1 MPVKVSRGESPI
13 RAGGRLLVIDGGLS
27 RAYQSV
33 TGIAGYTLIFSSHAL
48 LLVAHQPFESAA
60 RAITDE
66 QDIHSVQTVVERM
79 PVRLRICDTDQGDL
93 LRRRIAD
100 LSDLI
105 DAFEEGAIKAGR
117 EDDLD

>member
-1 MPVKVSRGESPI
+1 M
-13 RAGGRLLVIDGGLS
+13 
-27 RAYQSV
+27 
-33 TGIAGYTLIFSSHAL
+33 
-48 LLVAHQPFESAA
+48 LVAHQPFESAA